1 MAARAAAGSSA
12 GASSSVAGAGER
24 GREEVHTSPPPPPP
38 ASPAP
43 PPPSARP
50 AVCAPRPRAALSLSQ
65 GAGRAGACGAASD
78 ASACIS
84 ARSPAGDMRISL
96 TRLNRVLSCSF
107 CNLHVGTARTWL
119 QAWAIVE
126 RFSFLGRAN
135 FAMRSADQQ
144 WYWSAACDSKQG
156 LLACSPSKEP
166 CLCPSR
172 ARSNRLWRRACADLP
187 GCSQQLLTRGA
198 RRARAP
204 VGAPRERRRGQ
215 EAAARGTLRALRHLR
230 QAAAEEGAPTA
241 PAPGAGSPSRIT
253 QAPGRGAVA
262 RADCT
267 ASPLQLQFFFSGDN
281 FYLIIS

>member
-1 MAARAAAGSSA
+1 
-12 GASSSVAGAGER
+12 
-24 GREEVHTSPPPPPP
+24 
-38 ASPAP
+38 
-43 PPPSARP
+43 
-50 AVCAPRPRAALSLSQ
+50 
-65 GAGRAGACGAASD
+65 
-78 ASACIS
+78 
-84 ARSPAGDMRISL
+84 MRISQTML
-96 TRLNRVLSCSF
+96 IRVLSCSF
-107 CNLHVGTARTWL
+107 RDLHVGARTWL

-126 RFSFLGRAN
+126 RFFFLGRQTSQCEVLISSGTGQRL
-135 FAMRSADQQ
+135 AMAGS
-144 WYWSAACDSKQG
+144 
-156 LLACSPSKEP
+156 
-166 CLCPSR
+166 
-172 ARSNRLWRRACADLP
+172 ACADLP
-187 GCSQQLLTRGA
+187 ACSQQLLTRGA

-241 PAPGAGSPSRIT
+241 PAPGAGSPSPSRIT